1 MAQDFAKRSA
11 AQSPTSS
18 GGTKI
23 TWFASGM
30 LVGVFVSF
38 LFYLWQFV
46 PEDVA
51 AIADKPIS
59 QIVSDKEIVE
69 MDYDFYDLFPSAEV
83 PIVEEYNN
91 DGKKVRVEEDF
102 AYLLQAGSFRS
113 KDDAD
118 RLRGELILQG
128 LEAFTKEVEQA
139 SGVWHRVL
147 VGPFDSKLL
156 LNRTRTTLAA
166 ADIETIQL
174 RVKR

>member
-1 MAQDFAKRSA
+1 MAQDFAKRAA
-11 AQSPTSS
+11 AQPPTSS

-23 TWFASGM
+23 AWFASGM

-46 PEDVA
+46 PEDIA
-51 AIADKPIS
+51 ATADKPIA
-59 QIVSDKEIVE
+59 QIISDKEIVE

-83 PIVEEYNN
+83 PVVEEYNN
-91 DGKKVRVEEDF
+91 DGKKVQVVEDF

-128 LEAFTKEVEQA
+128 LEAFTKEVEQT
-139 SGVWHRVL
+139 SGIWHRVM
-147 VGPFDSKLL
+147 VGPFDSKLQ
-156 LNRTRTTLAA
+156 LNRTRTKLAA

>member
-1 MAQDFAKRSA
+1 MAQDFAKRAPAS
-11 AQSPTSS
+11 QPSVS
-18 GGTKI
+18 GGSKI

-46 PEDVA
+46 PEDPA
-51 AIADKPIS
+51 AAADKPTAQVI
-59 QIVSDKEIVE
+59 SDKEIVE

-83 PIVEEYNN
+83 PIVEEYNST
-91 DGKKVRVEEDF
+91 GKKVRVEEDY

-113 KDDAD
+113 QDDAD

-128 LEAFTKEVEQA
+128 FEAFTKEVEQA
-139 SGVWHRVL
+139 SGVWHRVM
-147 VGPFDSKLL
+147 VGPFETKLQ